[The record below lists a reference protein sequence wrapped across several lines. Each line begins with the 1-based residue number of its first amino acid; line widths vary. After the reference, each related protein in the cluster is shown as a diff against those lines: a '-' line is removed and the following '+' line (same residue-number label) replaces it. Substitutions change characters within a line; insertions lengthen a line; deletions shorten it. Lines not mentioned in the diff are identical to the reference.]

1 MSLLD
6 ALLLDPPRI
15 DIWLANRN
23 DDASGS
29 GVQNDPYNSSVRL
42 DPVQAVITSVTVSG
56 LVVTAFTTQ
65 AYAMGDVV
73 QVTGATDPI
82 LNGVFSVS
90 ASTPGTSFTYRTNT
104 TASVTTGT
112 FRAQKVTQFRFDQ
125 IMSDPTKV
133 GPNTCVH
140 LGPGTVITSGYYEGA
155 AGGWQFQAGM
165 RLVGSGMD
173 VTILRRVNNVA
184 ANINAFAIGHALVKT
199 TPTVQANLVDFAEV
213 SSLTVDCNYGEL
225 TNAGTAAG
233 GVRLMGS
240 HSRVLRVKVVNWGS
254 KNSGQANS
262 AILMVAAN
270 TSSGNALSNILGVT
284 NCGIQGCIAVR
295 PAASTTG
302 TTVAFQVG
310 PPSENAMT
318 TAGFARQP
326 YIRDCYVDGGSSTDV
341 SKIGVCMS
349 WCTEGVIQGNQIHN
363 IYWGGP
369 CQGLTTSMPA
379 AGARDL
385 TVRGN
390 FYRNVAYGIAWYPLV
405 AGEVQDLTVL
415 SNSFEL
421 DVSTGSAFAIQAAW
435 WDTTP
440 LLVTG
445 VLRVERN
452 RVRRLDGGAIGGA
465 VCAVCRIEYGDTVI
479 LRGNTVESV
488 DTSAGAAPFWTRNC
502 TSVTPFQN
510 RSAAGILTEVSR
522 YISSGVITPLQ
533 ELQTEAEDAFMIPLL
548 TSH

>member
-15 DIWLANRN
+15 DVWLANRN
-23 DDASGS
+23 DDATGS

-56 LVVTAFTTQ
+56 QVVTAFTTQ
-65 AYAMGDVV
+65 AYAVGDIV

-82 LNGVFSVS
+82 LNGVFSIS
-90 ASTPGTSFTYRTNT
+90 ASTPGTSFTYRTNA

-133 GPNTCVH
+133 GPNTSVH

-155 AGGWQFQAGM
+155 TSGWQFQAGM

-184 ANINAFAIGHALVKT
+184 ANINAFTIGHALVKT
-199 TPTVQANLVDFAEV
+199 TPTVQPNLVDFAEV

-254 KNSGQANS
+254 KSSTQTNSG
-262 AILMVAAN
+262 ILMVAAN
-270 TSSGNALSNILGVT
+270 TSSGNALSNVLGVT
-284 NCGIQGCIAVR
+284 NCGIQGCIAVS
-295 PAASTTG
+295 PAANTSG

-310 PPSENAMT
+310 PPSENPMT

-363 IYWGGP
+363 VYLGGP
-369 CQGLTTSMPA
+369 CQGSMMSPA
-379 AGARDL
+379 TGARDL

-390 FYRNVAYGIAWYPLV
+390 NYRNVAYGIVWFPIF
-405 AGEVQDLTVL
+405 AGEVQDLTII

-421 DVSTGSAFAIQAAW
+421 DVSTGSAFAIQGAW

-452 RVRRLDGGAIGGA
+452 RVRRLDGGAIGATGCR
-465 VCAVCRIEYGDTVI
+465 VCEIEHGDTVI
-479 LRGNTVESV
+479 LRGNTVEAV

-510 RSAAGILTEVSR
+510 RSSAGILIQVSR
-522 YISSGVITPLQ
+522 YISSGVITPLE
-533 ELQTEAEDAFMIPLL
+533 ELQTEVEDAFMLPLL
-548 TSH
+548 TSQ